1 MGYPPAAMSAV
12 FSSAKI
18 QHVMQVNFAYHLNS
32 INAEFTV
39 AVTANVFP
47 GQTANGFD
55 HDATDTYAEII
66 AATFHSTA
74 RHKAEAWGNIPAV
87 ILEDME
93 RQAVEIAVERMAKE
107 VEEFDFA

>member
-1 MGYPPAAMSAV
+1 
-12 FSSAKI
+12 
-18 QHVMQVNFAYHLNS
+18 MQVNFAYHLNS

-39 AVTANVFP
+39 AVTANVYA
-47 GQTANGFD
+47 GQPANGFD
-55 HDATDTYAEII
+55 HDTTPTYAEIV

-74 RHKAEAWGNIPAV
+74 RHKAEAWETIPAL
-87 ILEDME
+87 ILADME